1 MKKFPVEMKNSP
13 FFEGIEE
20 TEEEKVL
27 KGLDAHEMTYDKENY
42 ILHCGEQVKEMG
54 LLVSGGLLIVQEDFW
69 GNRNLVAKIEP
80 GDVFAETFACMQ
92 RRNINVSVIAEE
104 AANVLWLNVRNILDA
119 DGGTEGW
126 KLVLLRNLLENM
138 AEKNLRFNEKLTH
151 MGKRNTREKLL
162 SYLSAEAQKHGTSE
176 FDIPFSRQQ
185 LADYLCID
193 RAAMSTEISKLQKE
207 GFIKTNR
214 KHFELMVSND
224 VDSTRKM

>member
-13 FFEGIEE
+13 FFEGIGE

-119 DGGTEGW
+119 DGETEGW

-185 LADYLCID
+185 LADYLSVE
-193 RAAMSTEISKLQKE
+193 RSAMSTELGKLRDE
-207 GFIKTNR
+207 GRLSFRKNHFCLNR
-214 KHFELMVSND
+214 DAYL
-224 VDSTRKM
+224 

>member
-1 MKKFPVEMKNSP
+1 MKKFPVEMKKSP
-13 FFEGIEE
+13 FFEGIED

-54 LLVSGGLLIVQEDFW
+54 MLVSGGLLIVQEDFW
-69 GNRNLVAKIEP
+69 GNRNLVAKIGP

-92 RRNINVSVIAEE
+92 RRNINVNVIAEE
-104 AANVLWLNVRNILDA
+104 AANVLWLNVQNILDA
-119 DGGTEGW
+119 DGETEGW

-162 SYLSAEAQKHGTSE
+162 SYLSAEAQKHGASE

-185 LADYLCID
+185 LADYLSVE
-193 RAAMSTEISKLQKE
+193 RSAMSTELGKLRDE
-207 GFIKTNR
+207 GMLSFRKNHFCLNR
-214 KHFELMVSND
+214 DAYL
-224 VDSTRKM
+224 

>member
-69 GNRNLVAKIEP
+69 GNRNLVAKIGP

-92 RRNINVSVIAEE
+92 RRNINVNVIAEE
-104 AANVLWLNVRNILDA
+104 TADVLWLNVQNILNA
-119 DGGTEGW
+119 DGETEGW

-162 SYLSAEAQKHGTSE
+162 SYLSAESIRHSSLS
-176 FDIPFSRQQ
+176 FDIPFDRQQ

-214 KHFELMVSND
+214 NHFELKLS
-224 VDSTRKM
+224 

>member
-42 ILHCGEQVKEMG
+42 ILHCGEQVKKMG

-69 GNRNLVAKIEP
+69 GNRNLVAKIGP

-92 RRNINVSVIAEE
+92 RRNINVNVIAEE
-104 AANVLWLNVRNILDA
+104 TADVLWLNVQNILNA
-119 DGGTEGW
+119 DGKTEGW

-162 SYLSAEAQKHGTSE
+162 SYLSAESIRHSSLS
-176 FDIPFSRQQ
+176 FDIPFDRQQ

-214 KHFELMVSND
+214 NHFELAVCNNSA
-224 VDSTRKM
+224 SEIKM

>member
-69 GNRNLVAKIEP
+69 GNRNLVAKIGP

-92 RRNINVSVIAEE
+92 RRNINVNVIAEE
-104 AANVLWLNVRNILDA
+104 AADVLWLNVQNILNA
-119 DGGTEGW
+119 DGETEGW

-162 SYLSAEAQKHGTSE
+162 SYLSAEAQNHGTSE

-185 LADYLCID
+185 LADYLSVE
-193 RAAMSTEISKLQKE
+193 RSAMSTELGKLRDE
-207 GFIKTNR
+207 GRLSFRKNHFCLNR
-214 KHFELMVSND
+214 DAYL
-224 VDSTRKM
+224 

>member
-1 MKKFPVEMKNSP
+1 MKNSP

-69 GNRNLVAKIEP
+69 GNRNLVAKIGP

-92 RRNINVSVIAEE
+92 RRNINVNVIAEE
-104 AANVLWLNVRNILDA
+104 AADVLWLNVQNIL
-119 DGGTEGW
+119 
-126 KLVLLRNLLENM
+126 N

-185 LADYLCID
+185 LADYLSVE
-193 RAAMSTEISKLQKE
+193 RSAMSTELGKLRDE
-207 GFIKTNR
+207 GRLSFRKNHFCLNR
-214 KHFELMVSND
+214 DAYL
-224 VDSTRKM
+224 

>member
-1 MKKFPVEMKNSP
+1 MKKFPVEMKKSP
-13 FFEGIEE
+13 FFEGIED

-54 LLVSGGLLIVQEDFW
+54 MLVSGGLLIVQEDFW
-69 GNRNLVAKIEP
+69 GNRNLVAKIGP

-92 RRNINVSVIAEE
+92 RRNINVNVIAEE
-104 AANVLWLNVRNILDA
+104 AANVLWLNVQNILDA
-119 DGGTEGW
+119 DGETEGW

-162 SYLSAEAQKHGTSE
+162 SYLSAEAQKYGTPE

-185 LADYLCID
+185 LADYLSVE
-193 RAAMSTEISKLQKE
+193 RSAMSTELGKLRDE
-207 GFIKTNR
+207 GMLSFRKNHFCLNR
-214 KHFELMVSND
+214 DEYL
-224 VDSTRKM
+224 

>member
-119 DGGTEGW
+119 DGETEGW

-176 FDIPFSRQQ
+176 FDIAFSRQQ
-185 LADYLCID
+185 LADYLSVE
-193 RAAMSTEISKLQKE
+193 RSAMSTELGKLRDE
-207 GFIKTNR
+207 GRLSFRKNHFCLNR
-214 KHFELMVSND
+214 DAYL
-224 VDSTRKM
+224 

>member
-69 GNRNLVAKIEP
+69 GNRNLVAKIGP

-92 RRNINVSVIAEE
+92 RRNINVNVIAEE
-104 AANVLWLNVRNILDA
+104 EADVLWLNVLNILNA
-119 DGGTEGW
+119 DGETEGW

-176 FDIPFSRQQ
+176 FDIPFSSQQ
-185 LADYLCID
+185 LADYLSVE
-193 RAAMSTEISKLQKE
+193 RSAMSSELGKLRDE
-207 GFIKTNR
+207 GRLSFRKNHFCLNR
-214 KHFELMVSND
+214 DAYL
-224 VDSTRKM
+224 

>member
-1 MKKFPVEMKNSP
+1 MDDLTILTECALFHGLREAQIREMLPCLSARQSR
-13 FFEGIEE
+13 FRRGQFLLRAGDRVAFAGILLSGEAE
-20 TEEEKVL
+20 VL
-27 KGLDAHEMTYDKENY
+27 
-42 ILHCGEQVKEMG
+42 
-54 LLVSGGLLIVQEDFW
+54 QEDFW

-92 RRNINVSVIAEE
+92 RRNINVSVIAED

-119 DGGTEGW
+119 DGETEGW

-185 LADYLCID
+185 LAENALLRNC
-193 RAAMSTEISKLQKE
+193 TE
-207 GFIKTNR
+207 FKT
-214 KHFELMVSND
+214 
-224 VDSTRKM
+224 

>member
-69 GNRNLVAKIEP
+69 GNRNLVAKIGP

-92 RRNINVSVIAEE
+92 RRNINVNVIAEE
-104 AANVLWLNVRNILDA
+104 AADVLWLNVQNILNA
-119 DGGTEGW
+119 DGETEGW

-162 SYLSAEAQKHGTSE
+162 SYLSAEAQKHGPSE

-185 LADYLCID
+185 LADYLSVE
-193 RAAMSTEISKLQKE
+193 RSAMSTELGKLRDE
-207 GFIKTNR
+207 GMLSFRKNHFCLNR
-214 KHFELMVSND
+214 DAYL
-224 VDSTRKM
+224 

>member
-27 KGLDAHEMTYDKENY
+27 KGLDAHEMTYDKGNY

-69 GNRNLVAKIEP
+69 GNRNLVAKIGP

-92 RRNINVSVIAEE
+92 RRNINVNVIAEE
-104 AANVLWLNVRNILDA
+104 TADVLWLNVWNILNA
-119 DGGTEGW
+119 DGETEGW

-176 FDIPFSRQQ
+176 FDIPFPRQQ
-185 LADYLCID
+185 LADYLSVE
-193 RAAMSTEISKLQKE
+193 RSAMSTELGKLRDE
-207 GFIKTNR
+207 GMLSFRKNHFCLNR
-214 KHFELMVSND
+214 DAYL
-224 VDSTRKM
+224 

>member
-1 MKKFPVEMKNSP
+1 MKKFPVEMKKSP
-13 FFEGIEE
+13 FFEGIED

-54 LLVSGGLLIVQEDFW
+54 ILVSGGLLIVQEDFW
-69 GNRNLVAKIEP
+69 GNRNLVAKIGP

-92 RRNINVSVIAEE
+92 RRNINVNVIAEE
-104 AANVLWLNVRNILDA
+104 AADVLWLNVQNILDA
-119 DGGTEGW
+119 DGETEGW

-162 SYLSAEAQKHGTSE
+162 SYLSAEAQRCIFIIEENALLRNCTE
-176 FDIPFSRQQ
+176 F
-185 LADYLCID
+185 
-193 RAAMSTEISKLQKE
+193 
-207 GFIKTNR
+207 KT
-214 KHFELMVSND
+214 
-224 VDSTRKM
+224 

>member
-20 TEEEKVL
+20 AEEEKVL

-54 LLVSGGLLIVQEDFW
+54 VLVSGGLLIVQEDFW
-69 GNRNLVAKIEP
+69 GNRNLIAKIGP
-80 GDVFAETFACMQ
+80 GDVFAETFACVQ
-92 RRNINVSVIAEE
+92 KRNINVSVIAEE
-104 AANVLWLNVRNILDA
+104 AANVLWLNVQNILNV
-119 DGGTEGW
+119 DGETESW
-126 KLVLLRNLLENM
+126 QVVLLRNLLENM

-162 SYLSAEAQKHGTSE
+162 SYLSAEALKRDKSE

-185 LADYLCID
+185 LADYLSVE
-193 RAAMSTEISKLQKE
+193 RSAMSTELGKLRNEGLLTFRKNHFCLKKE
-207 GFIKTNR
+207 AYF
-214 KHFELMVSND
+214 S
-224 VDSTRKM
+224 

>member
-1 MKKFPVEMKNSP
+1 MKKFPVEMKKSP
-13 FFEGIEE
+13 FFEGIED

-54 LLVSGGLLIVQEDFW
+54 MLVSGGLLIVQEDFW
-69 GNRNLVAKIEP
+69 GNRNLVAKIGP

-92 RRNINVSVIAEE
+92 RRNINVNVIAEE
-104 AANVLWLNVRNILDA
+104 AADVLWLNVQNILNA
-119 DGGTEGW
+119 DGETEGW

-176 FDIPFSRQQ
+176 IDIPFSRQQ
-185 LADYLCID
+185 LADYLSVE
-193 RAAMSTEISKLQKE
+193 RSAMSTELGKLRDE
-207 GFIKTNR
+207 GRLSFRKNHFCLNR
-214 KHFELMVSND
+214 DAYL
-224 VDSTRKM
+224 

>member
-119 DGGTEGW
+119 DGETEGW

-151 MGKRNTREKLL
+151 MGKRNTREKLSV
-162 SYLSAEAQKHGTSE
+162 SYTHLTL
-176 FDIPFSRQQ
+176 P
-185 LADYLCID
+185 
-193 RAAMSTEISKLQKE
+193 
-207 GFIKTNR
+207 TNS
-214 KHFELMVSND
+214 LV
-224 VDSTRKM
+224 

>member
-1 MKKFPVEMKNSP
+1 MKKFPVEMKKSP
-13 FFEGIEE
+13 FFEGIED

-54 LLVSGGLLIVQEDFW
+54 MLVSGGLLIVQEDFW
-69 GNRNLVAKIEP
+69 GNRNLVAKIGP

-92 RRNINVSVIAEE
+92 RRNINVNVIAEE
-104 AANVLWLNVRNILDA
+104 AANVLWLNVQNILDA
-119 DGGTEGW
+119 DGETEGW

-176 FDIPFSRQQ
+176 FDIRFSRQQ
-185 LADYLCID
+185 LADYLSVE
-193 RAAMSTEISKLQKE
+193 RSAMSTELGKLRDE
-207 GFIKTNR
+207 GMLSFRKNHFCLNR
-214 KHFELMVSND
+214 DAYL
-224 VDSTRKM
+224 

>member
-69 GNRNLVAKIEP
+69 GNRNLVAKIGP

-92 RRNINVSVIAEE
+92 RRNINVNVIAEE
-104 AANVLWLNVRNILDA
+104 AADVLWLNVQNILNA
-119 DGGTEGW
+119 DGETEGW

-176 FDIPFSRQQ
+176 FDIPFSRHQ
-185 LADYLCID
+185 LADYLSVE
-193 RAAMSTEISKLQKE
+193 RSAMSTELGKLRDE
-207 GFIKTNR
+207 GRLSFRKNHFCLNR
-214 KHFELMVSND
+214 DAYL
-224 VDSTRKM
+224 

>member
-69 GNRNLVAKIEP
+69 GNRNLVAKIGP

-92 RRNINVSVIAEE
+92 RRNINVNVIAEE
-104 AANVLWLNVRNILDA
+104 AADVLWLNVQNILNA
-119 DGGTEGW
+119 DGETEGW

-151 MGKRNTREKLL
+151 MGKRNTRE
-162 SYLSAEAQKHGTSE
+162 QKHVTSE

-185 LADYLCID
+185 LADYLSVE
-193 RAAMSTEISKLQKE
+193 RSAMSTELGKLRDE
-207 GFIKTNR
+207 GRLSFRKNHFCLNR
-214 KHFELMVSND
+214 DAYL
-224 VDSTRKM
+224 

>member
-42 ILHCGEQVKEMG
+42 ILRCGEQVKEMG

-69 GNRNLVAKIEP
+69 GNRNLVAKIGP

-92 RRNINVSVIAEE
+92 RRNINVNVIAEE
-104 AANVLWLNVRNILDA
+104 AADVLWLNVQNILNA
-119 DGGTEGW
+119 DGETEGW

-162 SYLSAEAQKHGTSE
+162 SYLSAEAHKHGTSE

-185 LADYLCID
+185 LADYLSVE
-193 RAAMSTEISKLQKE
+193 RSAMSTELGKLRDE
-207 GFIKTNR
+207 GRLSFRKNHFCLNR
-214 KHFELMVSND
+214 DAYL
-224 VDSTRKM
+224 

>member
-69 GNRNLVAKIEP
+69 GNRNLVA
-80 GDVFAETFACMQ
+80 
-92 RRNINVSVIAEE
+92 
-104 AANVLWLNVRNILDA
+104 
-119 DGGTEGW
+119 
-126 KLVLLRNLLENM
+126 
-138 AEKNLRFNEKLTH
+138 
-151 MGKRNTREKLL
+151 
-162 SYLSAEAQKHGTSE
+162 QKHGTSE

-185 LADYLCID
+185 LADYLSVE
-193 RAAMSTEISKLQKE
+193 RSAMSTELGKLRDE
-207 GFIKTNR
+207 GMLSFRKNHFCLNR
-214 KHFELMVSND
+214 DAYL
-224 VDSTRKM
+224 